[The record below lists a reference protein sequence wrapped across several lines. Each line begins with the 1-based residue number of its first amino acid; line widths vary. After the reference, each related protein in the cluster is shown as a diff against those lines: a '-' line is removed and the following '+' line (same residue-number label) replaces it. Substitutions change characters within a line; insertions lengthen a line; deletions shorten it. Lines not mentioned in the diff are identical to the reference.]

1 MKKMSPQEKWV
12 QYAEELIPADLVG
25 IRSEN
30 VSERTFAL
38 RGLYYGYRKLAT
50 LEWHL
55 HQDSG
60 LFRECMKKAITYRT
74 TCFEECNKINPI
86 NRSNTSFLG
95 PLFDS
100 ISTGDESCTKSFFI
114 IVDDNYDYKT
124 KPDAHPAD
132 WLYRCL
138 VALVLGR
145 NADQWDIF
153 MEKLKKGYSVQKRL
167 KLYPYALLLEAIWTK
182 NETLFHEQ
190 IQIVADTHKKLTRS
204 IFDDYED
211 KLLCLWGIALC
222 NLAKMKG
229 MKIEFDHP
237 FIPKELI

>member
-1 MKKMSPQEKWV
+1 MKDTPQEEYVFVNKSIEGHLKKS
-12 QYAEELIPADLVG
+12 QESSDRLMALGSLYT
-25 IRSEN
+25 RY
-30 VSERTFAL
+30 RTLSA
-38 RGLYYGYRKLAT
+38 

-55 HQDSG
+55 HQDADK
-60 LFRECMKKAITYRT
+60 FKEYIKEAVNYRAN
-74 TCFEECNKINPI
+74 CFIECNKVNPS
-86 NRSNTSFLG
+86 NRSNTSFLD

-100 ISTGDESCTKSFFI
+100 ISTGEETYTKGFFT
-114 IVDDNYDYKT
+114 IVDDNYDYEE
-124 KPDAHPAD
+124 KPSSHPAD

-145 NADQWDIF
+145 NIEYWDEF
-153 MEKLKKGYSVQKRL
+153 SEKLKKGYSVQKRL

-182 NETLFHEQ
+182 NEALFHEQ

-204 IFDDYED
+204 IFEDYED

-229 MKIEFDHP
+229 MTIEFDHP

>member
-55 HQDSG
+55 HKDAE
-60 LFRECMKKAITYRT
+60 LFREYNKKAVEYDIKRFKDSKEKEPDIAFQSPYAKLLDTISAGNESFSKET
-74 TCFEECNKINPI
+74 TIF
-86 NRSNTSFLG
+86 
-95 PLFDS
+95 
-100 ISTGDESCTKSFFI
+100 
-114 IVDDNYDYKT
+114 VDDNHDYKS
-124 KPDAHPAD
+124 KPIAHLAP

-138 VALVLGR
+138 VALVLDR
-145 NADQWDIF
+145 NADQWEFF
-153 MEKLKKGYSVQKRL
+153 MEKLKKAFSTKQYG

>member
-1 MKKMSPQEKWV
+1 MKEMSPQEKWV
-12 QYAEELIPADLVG
+12 QYAEELIPADLVS

-50 LEWHL
+50 LEWCL
-55 HQDSG
+55 HKDAE
-60 LFRECMKKAITYRT
+60 LFREYMKEAIQYFLEWVKQDETVIFY
-74 TCFEECNKINPI
+74 PP
-86 NRSNTSFLG
+86 SLVQLLDVLNTGNVSL
-95 PLFDS
+95 
-100 ISTGDESCTKSFFI
+100 IKEFI
-114 IVDDNYDYKT
+114 EYVDDHFDYKT

-138 VALVLGR
+138 VALILGR
-145 NADQWDIF
+145 NADQWDFFI
-153 MEKLKKGYSVQKRL
+153 EKLKKGYSVQKRL
-167 KLYPYALLLEAIWTK
+167 KLYPYGLLLEAIWTQ
-182 NETLFHEQ
+182 NEDLFHEQ
-190 IQIVADTHKKLTRS
+190 IQIIAETHKKLTRS

-222 NLAKMKG
+222 NLAKIKG
-229 MKIEFDHP
+229 LRIEFDHP

>member
-1 MKKMSPQEKWV
+1 MKEFVPQEQWER
-12 QYAEELIPADLVG
+12 YSNEYIPYHLDKLKSDKSLDV
-25 IRSEN
+25 
-30 VSERTFAL
+30 VS
-38 RGLYYGYRKLAT
+38 GLGGLSSGHKILSV

-55 HQDSG
+55 HKDAEK
-60 LFRECMKKAITYRT
+60 FREYMKEAIRYFLEWVKQDETVIFY
-74 TCFEECNKINPI
+74 PP
-86 NRSNTSFLG
+86 SLVQLLDVLNTGNVSL
-95 PLFDS
+95 
-100 ISTGDESCTKSFFI
+100 IKEFI
-114 IVDDNYDYKT
+114 EYVDDHFDYKT

-145 NADQWDIF
+145 NADQWEFFI
-153 MEKLKKGYSVQKRL
+153 EKLKKGYSVQKRL

-190 IQIVADTHKKLTRS
+190 LQIIAETHKKLTRS

-229 MKIEFDHP
+229 LRIEFDHP